1 MATSIYE
8 HLPRPARQFE
18 EPLRPNDPRWRG
30 RNGTLRSDMGPMLAP
45 VDIRH
50 AGGEPAVQLQDDGGG
65 FALYPTGKKAV
76 CAACSN
82 RSRRVSVFAYADRAF
97 AVRMHAASAQQKD
110 DEDPDQVKKHRTRH
124 LGAMDEWG
132 VGSFQ
137 SAPDIN
143 TGARGNYEV
152 TASHVTVTPA
162 DGRRTTRV
170 PRHDT
175 KALEVASG
183 QLQLRLCEE
192 LVVSYDASLGIT
204 LLNFSCEG
212 VTHAFHV
219 GEVWRIPGDAGA
231 VLAKKTSPAELFEG
245 MTKDWQPRLDSMG
258 GSMVEKTQ
266 LLSNTLRNTS
276 SVDKGRTV
284 GKSESAPELRDVFTM
299 TAKIC
304 EGRVPF
310 HFEHSLKKRVQ
321 TLNPALQACTIPKK
335 LREGHQ
341 PRGARLQ
348 KPQAE
353 APTWS
358 TPISLTSVSSKQL
371 ADAVAKNESKAE
383 LLVVLVVADWAAKST
398 NNSCIHARAVC
409 EAAHGELKA
418 RGHGDKLNF
427 CALELTEAG
436 AIHSEGKNAHP
447 VVREHKVKEA
457 PWMLMFC
464 RGRCFFSE
472 KPASETLSL
481 GGVPAGGIGFASRLR
496 YPTLAR
502 PHALILEPAPQ
513 LQLQTQDVLKRSNVD
528 FDLALTLADARRLA
542 SQATPPYSLFLC
554 SSEFNAGQ
562 LTDIVQRV
570 ASRTPAALAYVC
582 HDPSKAGP
590 GELDESVLALTKG
603 PTAVFAGVFTRPLTK
618 STFERQALG
627 TEAMKTKYPTCGVT
641 KATLVAL
648 LETKLS
654 SA

>member
-1 MATSIYE
+1 
-8 HLPRPARQFE
+8 
-18 EPLRPNDPRWRG
+18 
-30 RNGTLRSDMGPMLAP
+30 MLAP

-65 FALYPTGKKAV
+65 FAMYSTGKKAV
-76 CAACSN
+76 CATCSN

-137 SAPDIN
+137 SVPDMN

-152 TASHVTVTPA
+152 SASHVTVQRA
-162 DGRRTTRV
+162 DGRGTTRV
-170 PRHDT
+170 AKHDL
-175 KALEVASG
+175 KALEAAG
-183 QLQLRLCEE
+183 QQLQMRLCEE
-192 LVVSYDASLGIT
+192 LVVSYNASLGMT
-204 LLNFSCEG
+204 VLHFSCEG
-212 VTHAFHV
+212 VTHTFHV
-219 GEVWRIPGDAGA
+219 GEVWRIPDDAGA
-231 VLAKKTSPAELFEG
+231 ALASKTSPAELFEG

-258 GSMVEKTQ
+258 GSMEEKTR
-266 LLSNTLRNTS
+266 LLSSTLVNTS
-276 SVDKGRTV
+276 SVAKGKAV
-284 GKSESAPELRDVFTM
+284 GKSESAPELRDVLAV
-299 TAKIC
+299 TAQMC

-310 HFEHSLKKRVQ
+310 RFEHTMKKRVQ
-321 TLNPALQACTIPKK
+321 TLNPTLQAVKIAKS
-335 LREGHQ
+335 LRAGHL
-341 PRGARLQ
+341 PRGARAQ
-348 KPQAE
+348 KVPTE

-358 TPISLTSVSSKQL
+358 TPISLTTVSSKQL
-371 ADAVAKNESKAE
+371 ADAVSKNESKSE

-409 EAAHGELKA
+409 EAAHGELMA

-436 AIHSEGKNAHP
+436 AIHSEGKNVHP
-447 VVREHKVKEA
+447 VVKEHKVKEA

-472 KPASETLSL
+472 KPASEMMAL

-502 PHALILEPAPQ
+502 PHALILEPSPK

-528 FDLALTLADARRLA
+528 FDLALTLADARKLA
-542 SQATPPYSLFLC
+542 SQALPPYSIFLC
-554 SSEFNAGQ
+554 SSEFGAGT
-562 LTDIVQRV
+562 LTDIIQRI
-570 ASRTPAALAYVC
+570 ASRTPAARAYVC
-582 HDPSKAGP
+582 HDPSNAGP
-590 GELDESVLALTKG
+590 GELDDSVLALTKG
-603 PTAVFAGVFTRPLTK
+603 PTAIFAGIFQRPLTK
-618 STFERQALG
+618 STFERQTLG